1 MRERLLMAV
10 PTTRR
15 LPIGNRLLASLPSTE
30 YEVLLP
36 HLERV
41 HLPLDT
47 MLYQAGDRIQYA
59 YFPLSGMASL
69 LSTTEDGDAIEVAM
83 VGNEGMVDVAFLLR
97 VNITPYQSVIQIEA
111 DALKIKAELVRR
123 EFDRGGQLQDVLL
136 RYTHALLTHVSQSAV
151 CNRYHKM
158 DSRLCRWLL
167 VARDR
172 IKSDTFNLTQES
184 IAQMMGAPRT
194 GVTASACRLQDKG
207 LIRYRRGKITIL
219 NRQKLE
225 ETSCECYG
233 IVREKIDQ
241 FLVA

>member
-1 MRERLLMAV
+1 MAV
-10 PTTRR
+10 PTTLRM
-15 LPIGNRLLASLPSTE
+15 PIGNRLLAALPATE
-30 YEVLLP
+30 YEALLP
-36 HLERV
+36 NLQRV

-47 MLYQAGDRIQYA
+47 MLYQAGDRINYA
-59 YFPLSGMASL
+59 YFPISGMTSL
-69 LSTTEDGDAIEVAM
+69 LSITEDGEAIEVAM
-83 VGNEGMVDVAFLLR
+83 VGNEGMVGVACCLR
-97 VNITPYQSVIQIEA
+97 VNITPYQSVVQIQA
-111 DALKIKAELVRR
+111 DALRIRADVLRR
-123 EFDRGGQLQDVLL
+123 EFDRGGQLQDVVL

-172 IKSDTFNLTQES
+172 VKSDTFNLTQES

-194 GVTASACRLQDKG
+194 GVTASACRLQDNG

>member
-1 MRERLLMAV
+1 MATPQTLRV
-10 PTTRR
+10 
-15 LPIGNRLLASLPSTE
+15 PIGNRLLAALPPKE
-30 YEVLLP
+30 YELLLP

-41 HLPLDT
+41 HLPLGT
-47 MLYQAGDRIQYA
+47 ILYQAGDRIQYA
-59 YFPLSGMASL
+59 YFPIEGMVSL
-69 LSTTEDGDAIEVAM
+69 VSITEDGEATEVAM
-83 VGNEGMVDVAFLLR
+83 VGNEGMVGVPVFLR
-97 VNITPYQSVIQIEA
+97 VNISLYQSVIQISA
-111 DALKIKAELVRR
+111 DALRIKADPLRK

-167 VARDR
+167 IARDR
-172 IKSDTFNLTQES
+172 VKSDTFQMTQES

-194 GVTASACRLQDKG
+194 GVTASACRLQDEG

-219 NRQKLE
+219 NRHKLE
-225 ETSCECYG
+225 ETSCECYS
-233 IVREKIDQ
+233 IVREKVDQ

>member
-1 MRERLLMAV
+1 MAV
-10 PTTRR
+10 PTTLRI
-15 LPIGNRLLASLPSTE
+15 PIGNRLLASLPPAE

-47 MLYQAGDRIQYA
+47 MLYHAGDRIQYA
-59 YFPLSGMASL
+59 YFPVSGMASL
-69 LSTTEDGDAIEVAM
+69 LSITEDGEAIEVAM
-83 VGNEGMVDVAFLLR
+83 VGNEGMVDVGCFLR
-97 VNITPYQSVIQIEA
+97 VNIMPYQSVIQIAA
-111 DALKIKAELVRR
+111 DALKIRADLLRR
-123 EFDRGGQLQDVLL
+123 EFDRGGRLQDVLL

-172 IKSDTFNLTQES
+172 VKSDTFNLTQES

-207 LIRYRRGKITIL
+207 LIRYRRGKITIV

-225 ETSCECYG
+225 ESSCECYG
-233 IVREKIDQ
+233 VVREKIDQ